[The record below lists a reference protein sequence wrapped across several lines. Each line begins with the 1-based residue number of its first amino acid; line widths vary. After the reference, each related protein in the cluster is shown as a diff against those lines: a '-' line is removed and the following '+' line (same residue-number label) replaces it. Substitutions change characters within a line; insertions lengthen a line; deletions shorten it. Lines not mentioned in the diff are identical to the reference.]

1 MVSASNPSSDAMSVQ
16 RSTRGEAWKVLIIDD
31 EQEVHEVTT
40 LVLGDFEFEGRALH
54 FLHAHSAKEARSLLL
69 EHSDLAVVL
78 LDVVMESEQAG
89 LELVHFIRRELGNHF
104 TRIVLRTGQPGQAPE
119 REVVANYDIND
130 YKEKTELTSERLYTT
145 LYATLRAY
153 RDVMIIEANKR
164 GLERVIACSAQVHS
178 HQASP
183 AFASAVLEQIVS
195 LLGVDHGALYCKV
208 PDADVA
214 LEEFRIQA
222 ATGPYRDLVEQ
233 PLGRALPSLM
243 IESLR
248 QALVDRRSVFADQ
261 HYVLHFTDSRQ
272 SQSLLYVGES
282 YRLTELDHKLLEVF
296 CTNVSIAFENLLLH
310 QELSESQA
318 EMLCLLAGVAE
329 TRSLETANHVRRVAE
344 LSAMLGRACGMGEEQ
359 VEILRLAAPL
369 HDIGKIGI
377 PDAVLNKPG
386 PHTAAET
393 RIMREHVD
401 IGVEMLSTSKR
412 PLFLMA
418 AEIARD
424 HHENFDGSG
433 YPRGLSGEQISKV
446 GRIVALAD
454 VCDALGSRRCYK
466 EPWPD
471 DRVKTF
477 LAEQR
482 GIKFDPQLVDL
493 LLARWDEVLD
503 LRGRLPD

>member
-1 MVSASNPSSDAMSVQ
+1 MSVSVSNSGAVSAGWQGHSDS
-16 RSTRGEAWKVLIIDD
+16 WKVLIIDD
-31 EQEVHEVTT
+31 EPEVHEVTT
-40 LVLGDFEFEGRALH
+40 LVLGDFEFEGRPLR
-54 FLHAHSAKEARSLLL
+54 FLHAHSAAEARELLAA
-69 EHSDLAVVL
+69 HDDLAVVL

-89 LELVHFIRRELGNHF
+89 LELVHHIRRELDNHF
-104 TRIVLRTGQPGQAPE
+104 VRIVLRTGQPGQAPE

-145 LYATLRAY
+145 LYSTLRAY

-164 GLERVIACSAQVHS
+164 GLERVIECSAEVYS
-178 HQASP
+178 HQTSP
-183 AFASAVLEQIVS
+183 AFASAVLEQIVG
-195 LLGVDHGALYCKV
+195 LLGMDRGALYCKV
-208 PDADVA
+208 PDAMTAPED
-214 LEEFRIQA
+214 FRIQA
-222 ATGPYRDLVEQ
+222 ATGPYRELIER
-233 PLGRALPSLM
+233 PLGAALPADIIDSLRRAL
-243 IESLR
+243 E
-248 QALVDRRSVFADQ
+248 DRKSVIADE

-310 QELSESQA
+310 QELAESQT

-344 LSAMLGRACGMGEEQ
+344 ISAMLGEACGWPEER

-386 PHTAAET
+386 PHTEEET
-393 RIMREHVD
+393 KIMRSHVD
-401 IGVEMLSTSKR
+401 IGVEMLSSSNR
-412 PLFLMA
+412 PLFAMA
-418 AEIARD
+418 AEVARD
-424 HHENFDGSG
+424 HHEDFDGNG
-433 YPRGLSGEQISKV
+433 YPRGVAGEDISKA

-466 EPWPD
+466 EPWPEEQ
-471 DRVKTF
+471 VKAY
-477 LAEQR
+477 LLEKR
-482 GIKFDPQLVDL
+482 GTKFDPELVDL
-493 LLARWDEVLD
+493 LMERWDEVMA
-503 LRGRLPD
+503 LRERLPD